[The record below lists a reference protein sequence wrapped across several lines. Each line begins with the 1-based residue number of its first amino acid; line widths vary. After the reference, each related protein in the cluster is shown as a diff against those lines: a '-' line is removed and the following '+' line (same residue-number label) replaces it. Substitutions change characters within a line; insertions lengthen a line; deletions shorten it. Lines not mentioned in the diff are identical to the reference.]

1 MKKFFALVAVAA
13 LGVAANAQD
22 LEALQAKKANY
33 ENQLANYDDGIAKK
47 WELRIDAGGALGG
60 HDHGVEKGPTK
71 RDEGYMFDLGLGY
84 NLNSNLYLGVNTGYW
99 PMLGGVKGTKDGN
112 NLIPALAD
120 VTYRWNLGTSEKWSF
135 FLQGRGGYLFSLHDD
150 VDLKSQKSVEV
161 NGYYYV
167 GINPGFYYRIKRN
180 IDLKLSVGYG
190 YMIAREGDAAVCLTE
205 NQNLFNARVG
215 FNFRGKPATP
225 TRSQLNQYLDDV
237 NGQIDQLLAEE
248 EARKAAE
255 ARRKAEEEAARKAA
269 AEAAARKAAEEE
281 AARLA
286 ALEAA
291 KHQNLTLYYELR
303 ETDLN
308 ADKNAKLEQLADW
321 AKSHTIDKIVIKGY
335 ADKGTGN
342 ARVNKVYAKNRAE
355 KVKKA
360 LIKKYGIDK
369 KMIECTSFGDAE
381 QPFESNDQNRCAIIL
396 VNQVD

>member
-33 ENQLANYDDGIAKK
+33 ENQIANYDDGIAKK
-47 WELRIDAGGALGG
+47 WELRIDAGAETIFGKGSN
-60 HDHGVEKGPTK
+60 GPTST
-71 RDEGYMFDLGLGY
+71 DEGGLIDLGLGY
-84 NLNSNLYLGVNTGYW
+84 NLNSNWYIGVASGYFYKF
-99 PMLGGVKGTKDGN
+99 GRSYID
-112 NLIPALAD
+112 PAPNYVPVLAD
-120 VTYRWNLGTSEKWSF
+120 VTYRWNGLGEKWSF
-135 FLQGRGGYLFSLHDD
+135 FVEGRGGYLFATNGDEKVGNKNYEYKNSLYFD
-150 VDLKSQKSVEV
+150 VQ
-161 NGYYYV
+161 
-167 GINPGFYYRIKRN
+167 PGVYYRMKRN
-180 IDLKLSVGYG
+180 IDLKLSAG
-190 YMIAREGDAAVCLTE
+190 YMYNLTE
-205 NQNLFNARVG
+205 DDEDVFDGVRNSGAFVAKVG